1 VLAVLALALETLRH
15 RPFRVRDV
23 LRAAHQISWEQ
34 IALAAAL
41 TVLAYGVLVGYDAL
55 SLRYAGRRLQL
66 RRTALASFIAYG
78 LSHTLGFALLTG
90 GSVRARLW
98 SGWGLGAEE
107 IAQAIAFV
115 SVMFLAGIAT
125 IGGLVLVLE
134 PAPLVAT
141 LGVAEGLVRGVGAL
155 LLGAV
160 AAYLVWCA
168 VRRERSLRIGPWEFR
183 APRVGLALTQVTVA
197 AGDWVVAASV
207 FAVLLPSHPELSFP
221 AIVGVFL
228 VAQFAGLVS
237 HVPGGLGVFE
247 SLMVVLLAPAVP
259 ATEVLG
265 TLVVY
270 RAVFYLGPFAA
281 ALLLLA
287 IREVRTYRQALASA
301 AGTVTRS
308 VARFGAPLVPAFFGA
323 TVFLAGAL
331 LLVSGVTPGVHSRL
345 RWLDD
350 LLPLGVIELSHLAAS
365 VAGAGLIVLARGL
378 MRRLDAAW
386 VATVALLLVGIAG
399 SLLKGLDWEEAA
411 ALSLVLV
418 TLLPARRV
426 FHRRAALLAE
436 AWSPGWVA
444 ALVAVAGTMVWLGL
458 VTYRHVPYTADLWW
472 GFVLRGDAPRFL
484 RATAGV
490 LVVFGVAGL
499 ARLLRPARRR
509 PAPARLPDLERAKA
523 IIAATPEA
531 RANIALMGD
540 KSLLFS
546 ESGRSFLMYGV
557 SGRSWV
563 ALGDPVG
570 PAGEHPEL
578 VWRFRELAD
587 RQGGWTVFYQVTTAH
602 LPLYLDLGLNLLKLG
617 EEAVVVLDGF
627 TLEGGRR
634 RGLRRT
640 SSQMERAGVA
650 FEVLPIPAV
659 PSVLGELREISDA
672 WLASKATR
680 EKGFSLGRFD
690 PAYLRHFP
698 VAVLQH
704 GGRIVAFANLWLGAG
719 HSEVSVD
726 LMRFRPEAPHGAMEY
741 LFTRLLL
748 WAREAGYRSFVLG
761 MAPLSGLERRP
772 LAPLWTRVG
781 GLLYEHGEHF
791 YNFQGLRAYK
801 EKFDPEWH
809 PRYLACPGGL
819 ALPRVISNV
828 VALVSGGLRGVVVR

>member
-1 VLAVLALALETLRH
+1 
-15 RPFRVRDV
+15 
-23 LRAAHQISWEQ
+23 
-34 IALAAAL
+34 
-41 TVLAYGVLVGYDAL
+41 
-55 SLRYAGRRLQL
+55 
-66 RRTALASFIAYG
+66 
-78 LSHTLGFALLTG
+78 
-90 GSVRARLW
+90 
-98 SGWGLGAEE
+98 
-107 IAQAIAFV
+107 
-115 SVMFLAGIAT
+115 
-125 IGGLVLVLE
+125 
-134 PAPLVAT
+134 
-141 LGVAEGLVRGVGAL
+141 
-155 LLGAV
+155 
-160 AAYLVWCA
+160 
-168 VRRERSLRIGPWEFR
+168 
-183 APRVGLALTQVTVA
+183 
-197 AGDWVVAASV
+197 
-207 FAVLLPSHPELSFP
+207 
-221 AIVGVFL
+221 
-228 VAQFAGLVS
+228 
-237 HVPGGLGVFE
+237 
-247 SLMVVLLAPAVP
+247 
-259 ATEVLG
+259 
-265 TLVVY
+265 
-270 RAVFYLGPFAA
+270 
-281 ALLLLA
+281 
-287 IREVRTYRQALASA
+287 
-301 AGTVTRS
+301 
-308 VARFGAPLVPAFFGA
+308 
-323 TVFLAGAL
+323 
-331 LLVSGVTPGVHSRL
+331 
-345 RWLDD
+345 
-350 LLPLGVIELSHLAAS
+350 
-365 VAGAGLIVLARGL
+365 
-378 MRRLDAAW
+378 
-386 VATVALLLVGIAG
+386 
-399 SLLKGLDWEEAA
+399 
-411 ALSLVLV
+411 
-418 TLLPARRV
+418 
-426 FHRRAALLAE
+426 
-436 AWSPGWVA
+436 
-444 ALVAVAGTMVWLGL
+444 
-458 VTYRHVPYTADLWW
+458 
-472 GFVLRGDAPRFL
+472 
-484 RATAGV
+484 
-490 LVVFGVAGL
+490 
-499 ARLLRPARRR
+499 
-509 PAPARLPDLERAKA
+509 
-523 IIAATPEA
+523 
-531 RANIALMGD
+531 MGD